1 MSNAASLEQLRLLK
15 RFSSPFADLIP
26 HSCLIFIDD
35 ILIKGKTD
43 SDFLFH
49 LDAVLTRAEELNLRL
64 KPSKCKFG
72 VSQVEFLGREV
83 SSSGIRVAES
93 RIQDLKEL
101 KAPKN
106 KKQTQQILGLFN
118 YYRSFIRNYALR
130 VACLTELTRKFEK
143 FSWNEQRQKA
153 FEDIKADI
161 IRRTLM
167 FHIDYSK
174 D

>member
-1 MSNAASLEQLRLLK
+1 
-15 RFSSPFADLIP
+15 
-26 HSCLIFIDD
+26 
-35 ILIKGKTD
+35 
-43 SDFLFH
+43 

-174 D
+174 DIILQTDASDRGVGGVLFQVGHQGDIEPVMFMSHTLS